1 MTISARARVCL
12 LSTAFVVACLTPLH
26 LLAEPYFAVMT
37 GYKCTT
43 CHVNATGGGLR
54 TAAGSAFG
62 QVTMPV
68 RVPSQ
73 GFWDGQVMEFLKI
86 GANFRGDFSHTRVP
100 NQGNDTEFDVEEG
113 RVYVQ
118 VPLIKNRLMFYLD
131 QQVSPSSDNREAFA
145 MLNFWDSKAYVKA
158 GKIYLPYGLR
168 LEDDTE
174 FIRSV
179 VGINMTTSDEGVE
192 AGVELGPTQLI
203 FAVSNGTAG
212 GAEND
217 DGKQYSLLAS
227 YVRRLWRIGASAN
240 YNDADAG
247 DRVAVGGF
255 AGLKT
260 GPISWLGEVDYIDD
274 DGLGPDGR
282 KQWVGFAEGN
292 WLIRKGHNLKLT
304 YGGFDPD
311 DDVSNDDQTRVS
323 VVYEYFP
330 ISYTQIRAG
339 ARFRD
344 GISQNDEQNTDLY
357 FLQLN
362 VYF

>member
-1 MTISARARVCL
+1 MIAAASPRLCL
-12 LSTAFVVACLTPLH
+12 LLRAVVLASVLATPAG
-26 LLAEPYFAVMT
+26 AEPYFAVMT
-37 GYKCTT
+37 GDKCAA
-43 CHVNATGGGLR
+43 CHVNETGGGMR
-54 TAAGSAFG
+54 TAYGDAFG

-68 RVPSQ
+68 RVPKD
-73 GFWDGQVMEFLKI
+73 GYWDGQVMEYLAL
-86 GANFRGDFSHTRVP
+86 GANFRGNLNHTRVP

-113 RVYVQ
+113 RVYVA
-118 VPLIKNRLMFYLD
+118 VPLLKDRLTFYLD

-145 MLNFWDSKAYVKA
+145 LLHFWDRKAYLKA
-158 GKIYLPYGLR
+158 GQIYLPFGLR

-179 VGINMTTSDEGVE
+179 VGINMNSPDDGVE
-192 AGVELGPTQLI
+192 AGVELGPASVR
-203 FAVSNGTAG
+203 FAISNGGAG
-212 GAEND
+212 GAETD

-227 YVRRLWRIGASAN
+227 YVQNIWRIGTSVN

-247 DRVAVGGF
+247 DRFVVGGF
-255 AGLKT
+255 AGLRT

-274 DGLGPDGR
+274 DSLGPSGR

-292 WLIRKGHNLKLT
+292 WLITKGHNLKLT

-311 DDVSNDDQTRVS
+311 DDVSDDEQTRVS

-330 ISYTQIRAG
+330 FSYTELRAG

-344 GISQNDEQNTDLY
+344 GIPQNDEQNSELY

-362 VYF
+362 IYF